1 MTADKKKSSLA
12 SADSLALRL
21 VIMAVAMFGFG
32 FLVLPPLYDV
42 FCEIT
47 GLGGKTNRTAAVVA
61 ETPDEGRLLKLE
73 FVTSVNAYAPW
84 EFHAETDGMSI
95 KPGALYDATFIAR
108 NLADRS
114 KIAQAVPSVA
124 PQQAAKYFKKLECF
138 CFTTQEFAAG
148 EEKRMPVRFIVDSD
162 LPAHID
168 TITLSYTFFDT
179 ERVSSVSSSKTHDNA
194 HERTLQTHSTQ

>member
-1 MTADKKKSSLA
+1 MTADREKIRLA
-12 SADSLALRL
+12 SADSLTLRL
-21 VIMAVAMFGFG
+21 VVMAVAMFGFG
-32 FLVLPPLYDV
+32 FLVLPPLYSV

-47 GLGGKTNRTAAVVA
+47 GLGGKTNRTAALIA
-61 ETPDEGRLLKLE
+61 ETPDQGRSVKLE

-84 EFHAETDGMSI
+84 AFHAETDGMSI
-95 KPGALYDATFIAR
+95 KPGTMYEATFIAR

-138 CFTTQEFAAG
+138 CFTTQEFASG

-162 LPAHID
+162 LPEYID

-179 ERVSSVSSSKTHDNA
+179 ERVSALSTGTTHDKA
-194 HERTLQTHSTQ
+194 HDTHSTQ